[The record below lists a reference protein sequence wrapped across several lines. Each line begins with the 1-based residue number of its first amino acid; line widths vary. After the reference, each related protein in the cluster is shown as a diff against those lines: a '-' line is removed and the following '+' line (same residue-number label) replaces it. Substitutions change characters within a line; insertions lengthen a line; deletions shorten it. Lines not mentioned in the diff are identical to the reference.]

1 MAAAGELNTFT
12 DMLYGRGLWHHRVF
26 LALPSLTRG
35 DCLVEAS
42 HKQEMI
48 ELEVW
53 EKCIIHNAENCH
65 NGEMS

>member
-12 DMLYGRGLWHHRVF
+12 AMLSGKGLWHHRVF

-48 ELEVW
+48 ELEVL
-53 EKCIIHNAENCH
+53 EKWIIQNAENCQ